1 VKIYR
6 VARWVI
12 LAASLFSIVLLF
24 LKPAPVATPQ
34 APALVAAS
42 AQSFQEK
49 LGQLEQAREHGQSGA
64 EVRLNSDE
72 VSAAMNQAAG
82 TVPDV
87 APVAVSTTTA
97 SAPDATAP
105 SSANPTIKEQQ
116 IAFDGDTVRGQFLTE
131 VAGKDVYVTV
141 AGHLGSRD
149 GYVTF
154 EPTDFKVG
162 DLSVPVSLVN
172 SALQKKLEA
181 ERDRLKLPEF
191 IDDVRIENGE
201 LVIREK

>member
-1 VKIYR
+1 MKIYR

-12 LAASLFSIVLLF
+12 LGASLLSIVLLF
-24 LKPAPVATPQ
+24 LKPAPVAAPQ

-49 LGQLEQAREHGQSGA
+49 LGQLEQAKEHGQSGA

-72 VSAAMNQAAG
+72 VNAAMTQSAG
-82 TVPDV
+82 VASDA
-87 APVAVSTTTA
+87 APVPVSTTA
-97 SAPDATAP
+97 AAAPDATAA
-105 SSANPTIKEQQ
+105 SSAAPAIKQQQ

-162 DLSVPVSLVN
+162 DLNVPVSLVN
-172 SALQKKLEA
+172 SALQKKLDE

-191 IDDVRIENGE
+191 IDDVHVENGE